1 MPNGSGMYRIIGVC
15 SLLIAVIAGHVYHVK
30 QERQEMLDLLE
41 KERLKKEEKERLENV
56 KNSERNLQLEIT
68 DQFKTQTPLIKL
80 G

>member
-15 SLLIAVIAGHVYHVK
+15 SVLIAVIARRVYHVML
-30 QERQEMLDLLE
+30 ERQEMLDLLE

>member
-30 QERQEMLDLLE
+30 QEQKEMLDLLE
-41 KERLKKEEKERLENV
+41 KERLQQEKERLEKV
-56 KNSERNLQLEIT
+56 ENSERNLQLENT